1 MTETTKGKILKFL
14 QTRKAWVHKG
24 IRYVWYV
31 FLCLLIG
38 LPLFIF
44 SVRVNLIGLFG
55 EMPSLTDVENPE
67 NDLSSEIISA
77 DSVSLGRYFR
87 FNRSPVSYDQL
98 SPDLVNTLI
107 LSEDHRFYEHSGIDF
122 PAYVRVFF
130 GLLTL
135 NPQGG
140 GSTITQIGRA
150 HV

>member
-1 MTETTKGKILKFL
+1 MNTWPSMTETTKGKILKFL

-87 FNRSPVSYDQL
+87 FNRSPVS
-98 SPDLVNTLI
+98 
-107 LSEDHRFYEHSGIDF
+107 
-122 PAYVRVFF
+122 
-130 GLLTL
+130 
-135 NPQGG
+135 
-140 GSTITQIGRA
+140 
-150 HV
+150 